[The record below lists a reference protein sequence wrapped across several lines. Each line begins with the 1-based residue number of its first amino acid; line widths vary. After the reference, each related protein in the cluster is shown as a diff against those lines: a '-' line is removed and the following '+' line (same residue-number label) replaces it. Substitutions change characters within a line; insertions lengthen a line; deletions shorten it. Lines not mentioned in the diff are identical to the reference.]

1 METKIVNE
9 VSFSEFRQKT
19 SDTFRFLLSK
29 WLVIGTVAVIG
40 GLGGVLFA
48 WIKKPVYL
56 AEMSFVT
63 DTESKSGFNAYAGL
77 AAQFGIDLG
86 GGTSTLFEGD
96 NLIELLKSKR
106 LVIETLLSPTAIQ
119 GDRRLLIDYYLQ
131 EVEGDDIYTGKNS
144 FAEQGMGIDRK
155 KDSVLLEVAED
166 IIKKRLQI
174 EKRDKKLSIIDL
186 KVRTRDEYFS
196 KRFAEQLAQNAIAYY
211 TEYKLRKSR
220 QNVAILERQTD
231 SVRRI
236 LYGNIGEVA
245 AINDLNVNPIRQS
258 TRAGSQRKQVEVQ
271 ASGALYAEL
280 LKNLE
285 LSRLALRKE
294 TPLIQIVDTPILPL
308 EKEGFGRLRTG
319 LIAAVIAAAL
329 AAIFLMWS
337 KGSRQSV
344 FTTANKTL

>member
-1 METKIVNE
+1 METKTIKE
-9 VSFSEFRQKT
+9 VSFREFLQKT
-19 SDTFRFLLSK
+19 GNTMRFLLSK
-29 WLVIGTVAVIG
+29 WVVIGAVAVIG
-40 GLGGVLFA
+40 GLAGVLFA

-63 DTESKSGFNAYAGL
+63 DTESKAGFNAYAGL

-106 LVIETLLSPTAIQ
+106 LVIQTLLSPTAIQ
-119 GDRRLLIDYYLQ
+119 GDNRLLIDYYLQ
-131 EVEGDDIYTGKNS
+131 EVENDDTYTGKNS
-144 FAEQGMGIDRK
+144 FAMQGMGTDRK
-155 KDSVLLEVAED
+155 KDSLLLEVSED
-166 IIKKRLQI
+166 IIKKRLEI
-174 EKRDKKLSIIDL
+174 AKRDKKLSIIDL
-186 KVRTRDEYFS
+186 KVRTRDEFFS

-308 EKEGFGRLRTG
+308 EIEGLGRLRTG

-329 AAIFLMWS
+329 ASFILVWNRS
-337 KGSRQSV
+337 NRQQV
-344 FTTANKTL
+344 ITTANKNL